1 MSFRKTACSEGNRL
15 KHTSRKS
22 GFTLVELL
30 VVITII
36 GILIA
41 LLLPAVQAAR
51 EAARRMQCS
60 NNFKQVGLALHNYHS
75 VKGCFPAGDYYYVY
89 STPSSTSFCFG
100 WSTYLLP
107 YMEQEGLY
115 NNIDFGGQWG
125 YATST
130 LKSGQGMSNL
140 AVSATIIPGY
150 LCPSALSHLDLWVDG
165 LQFVAGVVYS
175 HLPIDAALAGVDVG

>member
-1 MSFRKTACSEGNRL
+1 M
-15 KHTSRKS
+15 
-22 GFTLVELL
+22 ELL

-75 VKGCFPAGDYYYVY
+75 VKGCFPPGEYYVY
-89 STPSSTSFCFG
+89 PTPSNGIFCFG
-100 WSTYLLP
+100 WSAYILP
-107 YMEQEGLY
+107 YLEQEALY

-140 AVSATIIPGY
+140 AVSAHGD
-150 LCPSALSHLDLWVDG
+150 SRLSV
-165 LQFVAGVVYS
+165 
-175 HLPIDAALAGVDVG
+175 P